1 MSTYSDLRDTI
12 QALADTKNDEMKVA
26 LGSTGSEVT
35 IGGEKMDT
43 GQGWNSQ
50 AAFRLMIEGTSDWLD
65 DVLIDKL
72 NELIGEYNQLRED
85 YDNSTV
91 PTSANAVTPL

>member
-35 IGGEKMDT
+35 VGGEKMDT
-43 GQGWNSQ
+43 GQGWDSQ
-50 AAFRLMIEGTSDWLD
+50 AAFRLMVEGTSDWLD

-72 NELIGEYNQLRED
+72 NELIGEYNTLLDD
-85 YDNSTV
+85 YKKEGLST
-91 PTSANAVTPL
+91 TAQDVTPL